1 MVMLDGI
8 LSVDG
13 ILSFLTLTV
22 MEIVLGI
29 DNIIFISILTDK
41 TEPRYRNRIRL
52 IGLGLAFI
60 IRLVLLG
67 LLSEVSQVDNPLF
80 TLAGHG
86 FAVKHIIFLAGGLFL
101 LYKSTSEIHDSISG
115 KEESG
120 NSESKRISVGAA
132 ILQIILLDL
141 VFSFDSIL
149 TAVGLSGEIVI
160 MSMAVFISMLM
171 MLFAAKGIS
180 KFINENPSVK
190 ILALSFL
197 MTIGVMLVAEAF
209 HQEIPKGY
217 IYYSLAFSLLVEVLN
232 LRAKRKK
239 AVTGSGSEGV

>member
-1 MVMLDGI
+1 MVLLDGL

-29 DNIIFISILTDK
+29 DNIIFISILTD
-41 TEPRYRNRIRL
+41 RIDPKHRSKVRL
-52 IGLGLAFI
+52 VGLGLALVV
-60 IRLVLLG
+60 RLVLLG
-67 LLSEVSQVDNPLF
+67 LLREISEVENPLF

-86 FAVKHIIFLAGGLFL
+86 FAIKHFIFLIGGLFL
-101 LYKSTSEIHDSISG
+101 IYKSTSEIHSSISG
-115 KEESG
+115 EEESH
-120 NSESKRISVGAA
+120 NNKNKRISVSAA
-132 ILQIILLDL
+132 IVQIILLDL

-149 TAVGLSGEIVI
+149 TAVGLSGEMVI
-160 MSMAVFISMLM
+160 MS
-171 MLFAAKGIS
+171 FAAKGIS

-190 ILALSFL
+190 VLALSFL

-217 IYYSLAFSLLVEVLN
+217 IYYSLAFSLVVEGLN
-232 LRAKRKK
+232 LRAKKK
-239 AVTGSGSEGV
+239 KKEAGGGSEDV